1 MGFDLFGWL
10 GGAASPGSGSG
21 LTPDQQQMQQ
31 QQGWYPR
38 PDMVLP
44 TGQSLQQQAGYS
56 NLTPAQAS
64 TVGGLGYYTDPGAQQ
79 SQSGS
84 LLNQIAKGLGSPG
97 AQQGIGNLQK
107 AMAPPQPLGTAPVSP
122 PAHIPGLLSYNPY
135 NNIYNARAR
144 TPLDPNL
151 ALKQLRGS

>member
-10 GGAASPGSGSG
+10 GGGTSSGGSAG

-38 PDMVLP
+38 ADMVLP
-44 TGQSLQQQAGYS
+44 TGQSLQQPPGYS

-64 TVGGLGYYTDPGAQQ
+64 TVGGLGYYTNPGAQQ
-79 SQSGS
+79 SGG
-84 LLNQIAKGLGSPG
+84 LLDQVLKGLGSPEG
-97 AQQGIGNLQK
+97 QKGIENLQK
-107 AMAPPQPLGTAPVSP
+107 AMAPPQPLGNPTPAL
-122 PAHIPGLLSYNPY
+122 PAHIPGLLGNPY

-151 ALKQLRGS
+151 AFKQLRGY